1 MTQRLRGL
9 FTPVLTPF
17 NGDLEPDAARLIEH
31 CKWLLAQRSGLALFG
46 TTSEANSLAP
56 EERMALLDAVV
67 ASGCDPARMMP
78 GTGCCSFMDTVQLTR
93 HAVLH
98 GCAGVLMLPPFYY
111 KGVSDEGLY
120 RYFSEVVERVGDAR
134 LRIYLYHI
142 PPVAAVGIT
151 PALVER
157 LLKAYPGTIAGMK
170 DSSGKWTNTQLF
182 LKNFA
187 AAGFDVFTGNENFL
201 LATMR
206 HGGVGCI
213 SATANINAVAIR
225 KLCIEWNEATA
236 EAQQVRLN
244 LVREAVDQNY
254 PMLAALKSVVAAFRN
269 DPVWATV
276 RPPLVELTVEQA
288 TSLAAELDYIGFT
301 MPGVDVLA

>member
-1 MTQRLRGL
+1 VTQRIRGL
-9 FTPVLTPF
+9 LTPVLTPF
-17 NGDLEPDAARLIEH
+17 GADLEPDVGRLLEH
-31 CKWLLAQRSGLALFG
+31 CRWLLAQRSGLALFG
-46 TTSEANSLAP
+46 TTSEANSMAP
-56 EERMALLDAVV
+56 EERMALLDAMV
-67 ASGCDPARMMP
+67 AGGCDPMRMMP
-78 GTGCCSFMDTVQLTR
+78 GTGCCSFTDTVHLTR

-120 RYFSEVVERVGDAR
+120 RYYSEVVERVGDDR
-134 LRIYLYHI
+134 LRIYLYHY
-142 PPVAAVGIT
+142 PAVAAVGIT

-170 DSSGKWTNTQLF
+170 DSSGKWTNTQTF
-182 LKNFA
+182 LKAFA
-187 AAGFDVFTGNENFL
+187 TSGFDVFTGNENFL

-206 HGGVGCI
+206 HGGAGCI
-213 SATANINAVAIR
+213 SATANINAAAIR
-225 KLCIEWNEATA
+225 KLCLEWNGPTA

-269 DPVWATV
+269 DPVWTAV
-276 RPPLVELTVEQA
+276 RPPLVELTIEQA
-288 TSLAAELDYIGFT
+288 TSLTAELDYIGFT
-301 MPGVDVLA
+301 LPGVDVLA